1 MMITFIVALS
11 LVCALASGDDG
22 LNVRALSFG
31 RTRADYIQ
39 FQPGDM
45 SPFSTSFTICSW
57 MKRLHDASA
66 PIVFHYFPGQFI
78 IGDNGYWNYV
88 INKHLYLG
96 GKFPEANQWFHHCL
110 SWVVGGTQRV
120 YVNGVQLGSTSASGS
135 SLPMGGTITL
145 GNCVHRKTTNWV
157 FGGQLHKLNWYS
169 EELTSSQ
176 IREMFEAGL
185 CSTVEEAYS
194 SREIK
199 WELILR
205 KQRYGNVTEFLPTEC
220 ATHEVD
226 CKTKLEETEVKLAT
240 IEKKLQEVTATLND
254 TLSETQTK
262 GKESETKL
270 QETQAA
276 LEESETQHQGTK
288 TELTESRHQHQGT
301 KSELTESRNQHQRTK
316 TELTELETKLPKTQA
331 ALEESETQHQGT
343 KSELT
348 ESRHQHQR
356 TKTELTELET
366 KLQKT
371 QAALEESETQHQ
383 GTKSELTESRH
394 QHQGT
399 KTELT
404 ELETKLQKTQAALEK
419 SESQHQETKNE
430 LTESRH
436 QHQGTKTE
444 LCKKLSKKL
453 SKKLKQKEN
462 KLIKTDQEL
471 QEIAKTLNDTKIE
484 LLGTQVD
491 LEELKMELQET
502 GAKLNSTKQEL
513 QENTTTQNGT
523 LLEEAR
529 SFETVSKWD
538 VLFTP
543 PYLNKL
549 FTRQLYSQLTNWV
562 MMGKS
567 FLLFSV
573 VVFVFPRKYI
583 FINNCFIFS

>member
-1 MMITFIVALS
+1 MMITFIAALA
-11 LVCALASGDDG
+11 LVCALSSGDDG
-22 LNVRALSFG
+22 LNFRALSFG

-57 MKRLHDASA
+57 MKRLHDESS
-66 PIVFHYFPGQFI
+66 PIVLHYYPWELV
-78 IGDNGYWNYV
+78 IGDNGYWNYA
-88 INKHLYLG
+88 NKHLDLS

-110 SWVVGGTQRV
+110 SWVAGGTQRV
-120 YVNGVQLGSTSASGS
+120 YVNGVQLGSTSAVAGR
-135 SLPMGGTITL
+135 LAMGGTITL
-145 GNCVHRKTTNWV
+145 GNQVQDSKSTSFI

-185 CSTVEEAYS
+185 CSTVEKKYS

-199 WELILR
+199 WELILTKKR
-205 KQRYGNVTEFLPTEC
+205 HGNVTEFLPTEC
-220 ATHEVD
+220 ATHEED

-240 IEKKLQEVTATLND
+240 IEHKLQEVTATLND

-262 GKESETKL
+262 AKESETKL

-276 LEESETQHQGTK
+276 LEESETK
-288 TELTESRHQHQGT
+288 
-301 KSELTESRNQHQRTK
+301 
-316 TELTELETKLPKTQA
+316 
-331 ALEESETQHQGT
+331 
-343 KSELT
+343 
-348 ESRHQHQR
+348 
-356 TKTELTELET
+356 
-366 KLQKT
+366 
-371 QAALEESETQHQ
+371 HQ

-404 ELETKLQKTQAALEK
+404 ELETKLQETQAALEK
-419 SESQHQETKNE
+419 SES
-430 LTESRH
+430 

-502 GAKLNSTKQEL
+502 DAKLNSAKQEL
-513 QENTTTQNGT
+513 QENSSSTVNGPT
-523 LLEEAR
+523 AVGL
-529 SFETVSKWD
+529 
-538 VLFTP
+538 
-543 PYLNKL
+543 
-549 FTRQLYSQLTNWV
+549 
-562 MMGKS
+562 
-567 FLLFSV
+567 
-573 VVFVFPRKYI
+573 
-583 FINNCFIFS
+583 